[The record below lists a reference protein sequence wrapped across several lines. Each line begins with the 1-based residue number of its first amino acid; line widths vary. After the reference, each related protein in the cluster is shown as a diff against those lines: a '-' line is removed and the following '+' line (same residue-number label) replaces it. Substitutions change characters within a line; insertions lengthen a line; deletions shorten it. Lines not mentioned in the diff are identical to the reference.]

1 MKKLILGAVL
11 VFLVMT
17 GRSQDFEGSIKMTTK
32 LDVTDPQTKAKM
44 DDAKKKANDPANQ
57 AKVKEMQEKMN
68 DPQFKAMLDA
78 NPQMKAQMEAMMK
91 MITMGDPSAMLP
103 TAIITKVKGMNSKT
117 TIEGGLMDK
126 TEVIRYGDKDEAY
139 TINHNAKTFTLMPK
153 NEPESQ
159 HKPKVTK
166 TSETAKIMN
175 YNCTKYIIEN
185 TTNDGKTVT
194 TNYWTTT
201 EVKGVDFR
209 SVAKKLMGND
219 PSFAF
224 PDIPGAPMKIETALP
239 QMGTITVETVEI
251 KKGSIAESEFKIPSG
266 YTEAKM

>member
-1 MKKLILGAVL
+1 MKKLVIGVVL

-17 GRSQDFEGSIKMTTK
+17 GRSQDFEGLIKMTTK

-57 AKVKEMQEKMN
+57 AKMKEMQEKMN
-68 DPQFKAMLDA
+68 DPQFKAMLEA

-103 TAIITKVKGMNSKT
+103 SAIVMKVKGMKSKT

-126 TEVIRYGDKDEAY
+126 TEVLRYGDKDEAY
-139 TINHNAKTFTLMPK
+139 TINHSARTFTLMPK
-153 NEPESQ
+153 GESES
-159 HKPKVTK
+159 HNKPKVTK
-166 TSETAKIMN
+166 TSETARIMN
-175 YNCTKYIIEN
+175 YTCTRYIIEN

-201 EVKGVDFR
+201 ELKGVDFR
-209 SVAKKLMGND
+209 SVARKLMAND
-219 PSFAF
+219 PSFSF
-224 PDIPGAPMKIETALP
+224 PDIPGTPMRIETTLP
-239 QMGTITVETVEI
+239 QMGTLTVETVEL
-251 KKGSIAESEFKIPSG
+251 KKGSIADSEFNIPSG
-266 YTEAKM
+266 YTEVKL